1 MSRNAVLNQKDSG
14 EYSGTGKGIKRKSP
28 DGNGAVSIKADDKFP
43 DMGSD
48 LWTAHRIS
56 QGTPD
61 LAAYSSV
68 HQRAAQMGCSPPRL
82 FSQISSPRP
91 TFGYQQIFL

>member
-1 MSRNAVLNQKDSG
+1 MLEPGQAQEPTYPTYAVLLEEPMSRNDVLNQKDSG

-56 QGTPD
+56 QLD
-61 LAAYSSV
+61 A
-68 HQRAAQMGCSPPRL
+68 
-82 FSQISSPRP
+82 
-91 TFGYQQIFL
+91 